1 MLRQAQHERSAT
13 PAWAVPVLERSID
26 PEFVTYDLHLLRATI
41 QLVRS
46 IMERSGPGELVIW
59 VDDEDQVPDWA
70 RRALERFLMTGQ
82 GFEGECAPFG
92 RVGLERRK
100 EARVRER
107 PVVQGAP
114 DRREGV
120 GEPREGQ
127 QRPGRLEA
135 AGARLL
141 VPVCHRLDFRQE
153 RLGADR
159 HGI

>member
-1 MLRQAQHERSAT
+1 MVRVDQTLIFLPGGTSIEYEEVRPTELSSPLVSLNSAC
-13 PAWAVPVLERSID
+13 ASVSID
-26 PEFVTYDLHLLRATI
+26 SWNSAIP
-41 QLVRS
+41 
-46 IMERSGPGELVIW
+46 
-59 VDDEDQVPDWA
+59 
-70 RRALERFLMTGQ
+70 FLMTGQ